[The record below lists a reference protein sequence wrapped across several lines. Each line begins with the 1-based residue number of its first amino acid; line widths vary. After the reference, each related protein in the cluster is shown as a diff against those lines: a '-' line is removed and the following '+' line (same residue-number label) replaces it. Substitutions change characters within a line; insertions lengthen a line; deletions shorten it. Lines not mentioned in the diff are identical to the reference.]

1 LLPTDPQSLLK
12 AGAGAAAS
20 TSVVCQ
26 TGVMDYILH
35 PAEPLAI
42 RISLTGTF

>member
-1 LLPTDPQSLLK
+1 VRGRGGFDT
-12 AGAGAAAS
+12 
-20 TSVVCQ
+20 VVCQ